1 MVKVH
6 TGYVANIAGG
16 IVIGFVAGGFVA
28 ASLVLVPLVWILW
41 GDFVGAIIGGIGGGL
56 WVFRN
61 RHNARSREVED
72 AETR

>member
-1 MVKVH
+1 
-6 TGYVANIAGG
+6 
-16 IVIGFVAGGFVA
+16 
-28 ASLVLVPLVWILW
+28 VPLVWILW
-41 GDFVGAIIGGIGGGL
+41 GGFVGAIIGGIGGGL